1 MSIHRCSE
9 LLSCCY
15 SKRGCVAVCLGSP
28 KRKKHDS
35 FPHVSQNNKT
45 AGKLQEKDSN
55 TASEVMKLDFR
66 KKQNH
71 RGRIK

>member
-1 MSIHRCSE
+1 
-9 LLSCCY
+9 
-15 SKRGCVAVCLGSP
+15 VCLGSP